1 MSAESEKL
9 ADFSG
14 HDSTTEQTEVQKKGW
29 KSLSK
34 VCIVFFCGGMVKMGS
49 KFECYKWTT
58 SPIRGDK

>member
-1 MSAESEKL
+1 MSVESEKL

-14 HDSTTEQTEVQKKGW
+14 RDSTSEQTKVQKKGW

-49 KFECYKWTT
+49 KFECYK
-58 SPIRGDK
+58 

>member
-34 VCIVFFCGGMVKMGS
+34 VCIVFFFVAAWS
-49 KFECYKWTT
+49 KWGQNLGAI
-58 SPIRGDK
+58 SGQQVQ

>member
-34 VCIVFFCGGMVKMGS
+34 VCNVFFLWWPGQNGVK
-49 KFECYKWTT
+49 
-58 SPIRGDK
+58 I